1 MMDDDAE
8 TGTIIVHNK
17 TYGLAQL
24 SKDERHRYS
33 KKILF
38 QLYYIQEMTS
48 ENSN

>member
-17 TYGLAQL
+17 TYDLAQL

-33 KKILF
+33 KKLILT
-38 QLYYIQEMTS
+38 LIYSVNDE
-48 ENSN
+48 